1 MDLGWF
7 QKYIGK
13 LIGVSTDT
21 ITYWENGRTEQ
32 SKKNMV
38 KIKEFLKLRVN
49 YLLDSVY
56 YNKF

>member
-21 ITYWENGRTEQ
+21 ITYWENGRTEP

-38 KIKEFLKLRVN
+38 KIKEFLKLKV
-49 YLLDSVY
+49 
-56 YNKF
+56 KPKI